1 MTAEQLIIGNKY
13 VPFQK
18 TAGESFEDS
27 FFIRNNY
34 DFLYYRGIDPS
45 SHRHTFGSSER
56 GSGGGFYNPEDVY
69 EYIEEHNGI
78 RRGMAVTIINDGYT
92 FSTYADM
99 FEQLR
104 FANKRRNDAWDND
117 TEGVVFAISKVPDG
131 RFVFAVRHSSGKECL
146 IEADGIRLVDYVVS
160 SLPTKWA
167 IKINPSNMQDLI
179 EWRAFRI
186 DSTDGYILCD
196 IPENRSHS
204 LPHNRGFS
212 VININD
218 YPEYTLITDEQ
229 FYNLIIN
236 KTQTM
241 PQTPQD
247 APQDAPQE
255 TKQYP
260 KTAEG
265 LYDMQLDMLN
275 LKVGNVVKVTHKM
288 PSYSMGWDNS
298 WAEEMDS
305 MIGQECIVESISS
318 VRSGV
323 RLKGSHCHFPPYSL
337 EFVRGEEPKRIFSYS
352 YGIDESITGSMEVG
366 GEIITFEKPIDKLS
380 GSDVKWLVQ
389 LLKDAEVNTRY
400 DVERISRM

>member
-18 TAGESFEDS
+18 TIGDDFSSSKFVVQ
-27 FFIRNNY
+27 NL
-34 DFLYYRGIDPS
+34 DFLYYKGTNNDGK
-45 SHRHTFGSSER
+45 HMFGATSTAN
-56 GSGGGFYNPEDVY
+56 SGAFYNPEDVY

-78 RRGMAVTIINDGYT
+78 RKGMAVIIINDGYT

-117 TEGVVFAISKVPDG
+117 TEGIVFAISKVPDG

-146 IEADGIRLVDYVVS
+146 ISAEGIKLVDDVVDN
-160 SLPTKWA
+160 LPTKWA

-229 FYNLIIN
+229 FYNQVLKKFID
-236 KTQTM
+236 M
-241 PQTPQD
+241 PQET
-247 APQDAPQE
+247 PQE

-265 LYDMQLDMLN
+265 LYQMTVDLLAFE
-275 LKVGNVVKVTHKM
+275 VGDTVRVTHKV
-288 PSYSMGWDNS
+288 PDNYNGWQNS
-298 WAEEMDS
+298 WSDS
-305 MIGQECIVESISS
+305 MDNFIGNEYKIQGIFETGIQLEYTD
-318 VRSGV
+318 GY
-323 RLKGSHCHFPPYSL
+323 KFPIYSL
-337 EFVRGEEPKRIFSYS
+337 ELVRRKEPIRTHTLSFTGTDGTMTDGDEFVYFNNP
-352 YGIDESITGSMEVG
+352 IT
-366 GEIITFEKPIDKLS
+366 KLS
-380 GSDVKWLVQ
+380 GNDVFWLVK
-389 LLKDAEVNTRY
+389 LLEMAGVDEKYSLSAN
-400 DVERISRM
+400 I